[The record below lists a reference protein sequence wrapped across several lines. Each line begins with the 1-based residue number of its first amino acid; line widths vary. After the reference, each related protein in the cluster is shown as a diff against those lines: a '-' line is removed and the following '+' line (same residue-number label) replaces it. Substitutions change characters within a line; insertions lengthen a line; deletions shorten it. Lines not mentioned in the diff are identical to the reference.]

1 MVYSLPRSIC
11 SIIVWNSPSRLKWG
25 REGGFCLPLSIYSM
39 TWLTV
44 YCIGIAVG
52 ITLDNVFWYALA
64 RIKENDKENYK

>member
-1 MVYSLPRSIC
+1 
-11 SIIVWNSPSRLKWG
+11 
-25 REGGFCLPLSIYSM
+25 M